1 MKKRVLLVE
10 DDAFIRLIIEDGL
23 QKEGFEVAVCD
34 NGKQAITLLESFT
47 PDMTLLDVNLTDELT
62 GFDVA
67 KAVRK
72 LGNTPII
79 FTTSRD
85 HIRDIEVGFG
95 FGNCDYLKKP
105 FTCTELIIRM
115 KRLLETNCLTSA
127 ATLQNREFITLG
139 EYSFYYREQ
148 TIKGNDIIVTLTKME
163 KELLL
168 QFAQNIGIVLDK
180 QEVIIALW
188 GDKLI
193 FEKSASLNN
202 LICSLRNKLKATP
215 QLQLISIAKT
225 GYKFEVK

>member
-1 MKKRVLLVE
+1 MKQKVLLVE
-10 DDAFIRLIIEDGL
+10 DDPFIRLFIEDEL
-23 QKEGFEVAVCD
+23 RKEGFEVMICD
-34 NGKQAITLLESFT
+34 NGEQAIALLKNFAPT
-47 PDMTLLDVNLTDELT
+47 FLLLDVNLKGMLT

-67 KAVRK
+67 TAVRK

-139 EYSFYYREQ
+139 EYSFFYREQ

-168 QFAQNIGIVLDK
+168 QFAQNRGIVLDK
-180 QEVIIALW
+180 HEVIIALW

-202 LICSLRNKLKATP
+202 LICSLRNKLKAMP

-225 GYKFEVK
+225 GYKFEVR